1 MGMTTAEQRRY
12 LVGNIEAH
20 LLQIKLVEEQLARL
34 RRMNPRA
41 RGVASG
47 IAADERTLASHRASL
62 AARRAELAALDE
74 ERITLTPR
82 GWVAVVA
89 MAKGEGR

>member
-1 MGMTTAEQRRY
+1 MDRVQERAF

-20 LLQIKLVEEQLARL
+20 ELQIRLVEAQLALL

-47 IAADERTLASHRASL
+47 IASDERTLASHRASL
-62 AARRAELAALDE
+62 AARRAELAGLDS
-74 ERITLTPR
+74 
-82 GWVAVVA
+82 AA
-89 MAKGEGR
+89 GR